1 LIFYGEKL
9 KVIPATQKMILQINW
24 LKPEQCHE
32 KTFLKKIKK
41 PLNFIYKKCKILL
54 TNYNLVWGDIMIK
67 GLIGAIFGSQNE
79 RDIKKVSPIV
89 DKINSFE
96 PAIEKLSDEELKS
109 KTQEFKERLQNGQT
123 LNDILPEA
131 FACVREAS
139 KRTIGLRHFD
149 VQMMGGCILHSGKIA
164 EMRTGEGK
172 TLVATLAVY
181 LNALEGKGVHVVT
194 VNDYL
199 AKRDKE
205 WMGPIYNALGMTVG
219 NVCHDVTNEERIQGY
234 LCDIT
239 YVTNNELGFD
249 YLRDN
254 MVVSKEQRV
263 LRPLH
268 YAIIDE
274 VDSILIDEARTP
286 LIISGAGEKSTDKY
300 YVANRII
307 PMLNGRYI
315 TEAEEVK
322 SKYDGVDLSK
332 GYDYLVDEKNHT
344 VVLTEQGVQKAERV
358 LGLKN
363 LYDDMQSEWVHH
375 LTQAVRAHNLY
386 KRDVHYVVKDGE
398 VLIVDEFTGRLMP
411 GRRWSDGLHQ
421 AVEAKEN
428 LQIAEENQTLAT
440 ITFQNFFRMYK
451 KIAGMTGTAVTE
463 AGEFWEIYKLEV
475 VEVPTNNPMVRKDH
489 TDVIYRTEKEKY
501 NAIVEEIEK
510 CWKAGQPVLVGTR
523 SIEKSENLAE
533 VLRKK
538 GVPHNVLNAKFHEL
552 EAQII
557 AQAGAKSAVTIAT
570 NMAGR
575 GTDIVLGAGIEG
587 QNEDVKNA
595 GGLYIIGTERHESR
609 RIDNQLRGRSG
620 RQGDPGAS
628 RFYLSMQDELM
639 RLFGSDRMSSL
650 MQKLGLK
657 EGEDIQHPWISK
669 AVENAQKKVEGMN
682 FDIRKQLIDFD
693 NVMNKQREAIYS
705 LRNEILEGEDVS
717 ATIQDMLLESVEEKV
732 DMWASDKTYPEQW
745 EWSNFKAWMER
756 SFSIIFE
763 IPATDDLNHLNK
775 EVLKEILTEKI
786 KEAYE
791 KRKELLTPE
800 ILGHIERMVLLQM
813 IDTAWKENLYELDQ
827 LKKGIGF
834 RAYAQKD
841 PKIEYQKESFIL
853 FDGMMKRIREATIEY
868 VFKVQVNIAP
878 KPVFNQQKMVEG
890 KLAGGADKG
899 NNSSNKISAKDI
911 KKIGRNDPC
920 PCGSGKKYKKCCGV
934 NV

>member
-1 LIFYGEKL
+1 
-9 KVIPATQKMILQINW
+9 
-24 LKPEQCHE
+24 
-32 KTFLKKIKK
+32 
-41 PLNFIYKKCKILL
+41 
-54 TNYNLVWGDIMIK
+54 MIK
-67 GLIGAIFGSQNE
+67 ALMGAIFGSQNE
-79 RDIKKVSPIV
+79 RDIKKIKPIV

-96 PAIEKLSDEELKS
+96 PTIEKLSDEELKL

-205 WMGPIYNALGMTVG
+205 WMEPIYVALGLTVG
-219 NVCHDVTNEERIQGY
+219 NVCHDVTNEERKQGY
-234 LCDIT
+234 ACDIT

-300 YVANRII
+300 YVANRIV

-322 SKYDGVDLSK
+322 AKYDGVDLSK

-386 KRDVHYVVKDGE
+386 KRDVQYVVKDGE

-451 KIAGMTGTAVTE
+451 KIAGMTGTALTE

-475 VEVPTNNPMVRKDH
+475 VEVPTNNPMIRKDY

-501 NAIVEEIEK
+501 NAIVEDIEK

-557 AQAGAKSAVTIAT
+557 AQAGAKNAVTIAT

-575 GTDIVLGAGIEG
+575 GTDIVLGAHIDG
-587 QNEDVKNA
+587 QDEEVKNA

-650 MQKLGLK
+650 MQRLGLK
-657 EGEDIQHPWISK
+657 DGEDIQHPWISK

-717 ATIQDMLLESVEEKV
+717 TTIQDMLLESVEEKV

-756 SFSIIFE
+756 SFSINFE
-763 IPATDDLNHLNK
+763 IPNTDDLNHLNK
-775 EVLKEILTEKI
+775 EVLKEILMDKI

-890 KLAGGADKG
+890 KSSGESEKEI
-899 NNSSNKISAKDI
+899 NNKNKISPKDI
-911 KKIGRNDPC
+911 KKIGRNDLC
-920 PCGSGKKYKKCCGV
+920 PCGSGKKYKKCCGA

>member
-1 LIFYGEKL
+1 
-9 KVIPATQKMILQINW
+9 
-24 LKPEQCHE
+24 
-32 KTFLKKIKK
+32 
-41 PLNFIYKKCKILL
+41 
-54 TNYNLVWGDIMIK
+54 MIK
-67 GLIGAIFGSQNE
+67 ALMGAIFGSQNE
-79 RDIKKVSPIV
+79 RDIKKLKPIV

-96 PAIEKLSDEELKS
+96 QAISKLSDEELKA
-109 KTQEFKERLQNGQT
+109 KTQEFKERLKNGQT

-149 VQMMGGCILHSGKIA
+149 VQMMGGYILHSGKIA

-205 WMGPIYNALGMTVG
+205 WMEPVYVALGMTVG
-219 NVCHDVTNEERIQGY
+219 NVCHDVTNEERKKGY
-234 LCDIT
+234 DCDIT

-254 MVVSKEQRV
+254 MVISKEQRV

-300 YVANRII
+300 YVANRIV

-322 SKYDGVDLSK
+322 AKYDGIDLSK

-398 VLIVDEFTGRLMP
+398 VIIVDEFTGRLMP

-451 KIAGMTGTAVTE
+451 KIAGMTGTALTE

-475 VEVPTNNPMVRKDH
+475 VEVPTNNPMIRKDY
-489 TDVIYRTEKEKY
+489 TDIIYRTEKEKY
-501 NAIVEEIEK
+501 NAIVEDIEK

-523 SIEKSENLAE
+523 SIEKSENLSE

-557 AQAGAKSAVTIAT
+557 SQAGAKSAVTIAT

-575 GTDIVLGAGIEG
+575 GTDIVLGANIEG
-587 QNEDVKNA
+587 QYEEVKNA

-717 ATIQDMLLESVEEKV
+717 TTIQDMLLESVEEKV
-732 DMWASDKTYPEQW
+732 DMWASEKTYPEQW

-756 SFSIIFE
+756 SFSINFE
-763 IPATDDLNHLNK
+763 MPNVDDLNHLNK
-775 EVLKEILTEKI
+775 ESLKEILTEKI

-791 KRKELLTPE
+791 KRKELITPE
-800 ILGHIERMVLLQM
+800 IFGHIERMVLLQM
-813 IDTAWKENLYELDQ
+813 IDTAWKDNLYELDQ

-853 FDGMMKRIREATIEY
+853 FDNMMKRIREATIEY
-868 VFKVQVNIAP
+868 VFKVQVNVAP
-878 KPVFNQQKMVEG
+878 KPVFNQQKVVEG
-890 KLAGGADKG
+890 TVVGGSAGKE
-899 NNSSNKISAKDI
+899 NNNKNKVTAKDI
-911 KKIGRNDPC
+911 KKIGRNDLC
-920 PCGSGKKYKKCCGV
+920 PCGSGKKYKKCCGS